1 MHCVFWVG
9 DVGPFLRDTG
19 QDHAPMPAINLCRHR
34 SHNLSTHR
42 ITRSWHNGGTG
53 ITSDL
58 ASSYLQILLLFFF
71 WNCMHFP
78 VWGQYLGSE
87 HRWKRSK
94 RINLKQRHPSRNLC
108 CIQLYRGQNTSQN
121 MMLR

>member
-19 QDHAPMPAINLCRHR
+19 QDHAPMPASNLCRHR

-58 ASSYLQILLLFFF
+58 ASSYLQILLFLYFF
-71 WNCMHFP
+71 CGELHFP
-78 VWGQYLGSE
+78 VSRQLYFGSK
-87 HRWKRSK
+87 HRWERPK
-94 RINLKQRHPSRNLC
+94 RIKQRHPSRNLGC
-108 CIQLYRGQNTSQN
+108 MYRGQNSPRHDA
-121 MMLR
+121 LL